1 MKLIFYLVIAYFLIS
16 ALLGYLSILA
26 VGGIFGNDIKYIF
39 GQQSYSIFIAFL
51 VVVSFGIGMLI
62 KYIFGAINSF

>member
-1 MKLIFYLVIAYFLIS
+1 MKLIFYLVIAYYLIS

-39 GQQSYSIFIAFL
+39 GHESYTIFIAFL

>member
-1 MKLIFYLVIAYFLIS
+1 MKLIFYLVIAYYLIS

-26 VGGIFGNDIKYIF
+26 VGGLFGKDIKHIFGH
-39 GQQSYSIFIAFL
+39 QSYTIFIAAL
-51 VVVSFGIGMLI
+51 VVVAFGIVLLI